1 MPNLSKRLETLEA
14 TAQAMNSKPIGHW
27 SDREIWEFL
36 GVDPDGPLPSDEE
49 LRAIVESEK
58 EMTNAKS

>member
-14 TAQAMNSKPIGHW
+14 TLQARNSKPIGLW
-27 SDREIWEFL
+27 TDRELWEFL

-49 LRAIVESEK
+49 LQALVESEK
-58 EMTNAKS
+58 DEENAQS